1 MYLNPTS
8 YSISAVP
15 IIGGRGELI
24 FGKIKQQNIMS
35 ESLIFG
41 KIKYVKDEIVTST
54 GFTNATPQRKVL
66 FIDRVTGQS
75 NGFEGVITK
84 VMYNQSINSTSIN
97 TCVMQSTIE
106 TRVVKVGDFV
116 IIKEEYI
123 LYKGNPFEHVFI
135 FLSINVRLLLCFT
148 YKVIIHLNL

>member
-1 MYLNPTS
+1 MNEPMYCSLTINT
-8 YSISAVP
+8 
-15 IIGGRGELI
+15 
-24 FGKIKQQNIMS
+24 
-35 ESLIFG
+35 LIFG

-66 FIDRVTGQS
+66 FIDRVTGYS

-135 FLSINVRLLLCFT
+135 FLSINVSST
-148 YKVIIHLNL
+148 

>member
-1 MYLNPTS
+1 MDKPSTLVSTESGKPTQDHLKFMIDLGGIL
-8 YSISAVP
+8 SI
-15 IIGGRGELI
+15 ELGMI
-24 FGKIKQQNIMS
+24 RMK
-35 ESLIFG
+35 
-41 KIKYVKDEIVTST
+41 
-54 GFTNATPQRKVL
+54 
-66 FIDRVTGQS
+66 FI
-75 NGFEGVITK
+75 GFEGVITK

-135 FLSINVRLLLCFT
+135 FLSINVSST
-148 YKVIIHLNL
+148 

>member
-1 MYLNPTS
+1 MTS
-8 YSISAVP
+8 FKSFDLISI
-15 IIGGRGELI
+15 
-24 FGKIKQQNIMS
+24 NT
-35 ESLIFG
+35 LIFG

-54 GFTNATPQRKVL
+54 GFTNATPQRMVL
-66 FIDRVTGQS
+66 FIDRVTGYS

-135 FLSINVRLLLCFT
+135 FLSINVS
-148 YKVIIHLNL
+148 